1 MFEKLFSIK
10 GRMNRIDYFLYTMV
24 LVIIYFLVKYSML
37 SSAGLYVENGEMI
50 PFIIV
55 AFVVLYFFTVFSIK
69 RLHDMGYSG
78 KLIIL
83 PYIIILQ
90 VIIGDTARD
99 NYILSTI
106 LQIALWVV
114 LMLYPP
120 KKEENKYE

>member
-10 GRMNRIDYFLYTMV
+10 GRMNRIDYFIYTMV

-50 PFIIV
+50 PFIIF

-83 PYIIILQ
+83 PYLIILQ

-106 LQIALWVV
+106 LQIALGVM
-114 LMLYPP
+114 LILYPP
-120 KKEENKYE
+120 KKEENKYG

>member
-10 GRMNRIDYFLYTMV
+10 GRMNRINYFLYTMV

-50 PFIIV
+50 PFIIF

>member
-10 GRMNRIDYFLYTMV
+10 GRMNRIDYFIYTMV
-24 LVIIYFLVKYSML
+24 LVIIYFLVKYNMVN
-37 SSAGLYVENGEMI
+37 SAGLYIEKGEII
-50 PFIIV
+50 PFIIF

-90 VIIGDTARD
+90 VIMGDTARD

-114 LMLYPP
+114 LMLYSP

>member
-10 GRMNRIDYFLYTMV
+10 GRMNRINYFLYTMV

-37 SSAGLYVENGEMI
+37 SSAGLYVEKGEMI
-50 PFIIV
+50 PFIIF

-120 KKEENKYE
+120 KNEENKYE

>member
-24 LVIIYFLVKYSML
+24 LVIIYFLVKYNMVN
-37 SSAGLYVENGEMI
+37 SAGLYIEKGEII
-50 PFIIV
+50 PFIIF

-83 PYIIILQ
+83 PYLIILR

-106 LQIALWVV
+106 LQIALGIV
-114 LMLYPP
+114 LMLYPS
-120 KKEENKYE
+120 KEEENKYE

>member
-50 PFIIV
+50 PFIIF

>member
-50 PFIIV
+50 PFIIF

-83 PYIIILQ
+83 PYLIILQ

-106 LQIALWVV
+106 LQIALGVM
-114 LMLYPP
+114 LILYPP
-120 KKEENKYE
+120 KKEENKYG

>member
-10 GRMNRIDYFLYTMV
+10 GRMNRIDYFIYTMV

-50 PFIIV
+50 PFIIF

-90 VIIGDTARD
+90 VIMGDTARD

-114 LMLYPP
+114 LMLYSP

>member
-24 LVIIYFLVKYSML
+24 LVIIYFLVKYNMVN
-37 SSAGLYVENGEMI
+37 SAGLYIEKGEII
-50 PFIIV
+50 PFIIC

-83 PYIIILQ
+83 PYLIILQ

-106 LQIALWVV
+106 LQIALGIV
-114 LMLYPP
+114 LMLYPS
-120 KKEENKYE
+120 KEEENKYE

>member
-10 GRMNRIDYFLYTMV
+10 GRMNRIDYFIYTMV
-24 LVIIYFLVKYSML
+24 LVIIYFLVKYNMVN
-37 SSAGLYVENGEMI
+37 SAGLYIEKGEII
-50 PFIIV
+50 PFIIF

-83 PYIIILQ
+83 PYLIILQ

-106 LQIALWVV
+106 LQIALGVM
-114 LMLYPP
+114 LILYPP

>member
-10 GRMNRIDYFLYTMV
+10 GRMNRIDYFIYTMV
-24 LVIIYFLVKYSML
+24 LVIIYFLVKYNMVN
-37 SSAGLYVENGEMI
+37 SAGLYIEKGEII
-50 PFIIV
+50 PFIIF

-83 PYIIILQ
+83 PYLIILQ

-106 LQIALWVV
+106 LQIALGVM
-114 LMLYPP
+114 LILYPP
-120 KKEENKYE
+120 KKEENKYG